1 MKTIFNFIINIKLI
15 YIISN
20 INIRYNKNR
29 MDHFIHISVSELSED
44 RQCKLSKVIKN
55 AGRKMTTFLRHKPS
69 GTLSNVG
76 KVIYEVNNNFL
87 KFFRLNN
94 INDFIAIVTTDNKE
108 RFAVFFKN
116 NSEKYWVAATQGH
129 SGDLTR
135 IENVEKY
142 LLERVSDIPYLWH
155 GTKSEY
161 KDSIIKNG
169 LSRCNR
175 FHIHMIGSD
184 ENDETDYN
192 HNAVSGYR
200 KSSDI
205 LIRINVKEAE
215 KCGIVFWKSIN
226 GVYLTRGND
235 NGIIPSDYLEVL
247 TIN

>member
-1 MKTIFNFIINIKLI
+1 M
-15 YIISN
+15 
-20 INIRYNKNR
+20 NIRYNKNR
-29 MDHFIHISVSELSED
+29 MDHFIYIPVSELSGD
-44 RQCKLSKVIKN
+44 HQGKLNKVLKN

-76 KVIYEVNNNFL
+76 KVIYEVNNDFL
-87 KFFRLNN
+87 TFFGYRD
-94 INDFIAIVTTDNKE
+94 INDFITIVTTDNKE

-116 NSEKYWVAATQGH
+116 NSEKYWVAAAQGH

-155 GTKSEY
+155 GTRSEY
-161 KDSIIKNG
+161 GDSIMKNG
-169 LSRCNR
+169 LSRCDR
-175 FHIHMIGSD
+175 FHIHMIGSCED
-184 ENDETDYN
+184 DETDYN
-192 HNAVSGYR
+192 HNVVSGYR

-226 GVYLTRGND
+226 GVYLTHGNAD
-235 NGIIPSDYLEVL
+235 GIIPSNYLEVL
-247 TIN
+247 VIN